1 MSVKREQSGVFAQ
14 DDTPDNVLLNEID
27 FQLINEEFYRLSGL
41 DPRDPDWNKKYFRLM
56 RSLQRVIYLKKKLT
70 QKNSNRTWIIN

>member
-41 DPRDPDWNKKYFRLM
+41 DPRDPDWNKKIF
-56 RSLQRVIYLKKKLT
+56 
-70 QKNSNRTWIIN
+70 